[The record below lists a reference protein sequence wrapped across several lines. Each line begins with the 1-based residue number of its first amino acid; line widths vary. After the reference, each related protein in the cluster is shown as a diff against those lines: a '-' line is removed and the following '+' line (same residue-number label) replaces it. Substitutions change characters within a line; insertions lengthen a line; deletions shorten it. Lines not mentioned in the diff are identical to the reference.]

1 MTRIRANAPGL
12 RSAPTFP
19 GAVAPDVPAARHET
33 GSPRPAGD
41 CPRFASAAADSR
53 PRGRRADEPRRGFR
67 GLRGALRRFRTG
79 ERGGV
84 AIETAIALAVLV
96 SGFASVIEIVHVSY
110 TDDTIARAARAAA
123 RSLALNPAS
132 DACAPIRSELDLAV
146 DFDCNAAWTLTVYR
160 GVLPSALQDALGGT
174 VTEGTGDMVLVQID
188 WNRAAWSFGGV
199 VPDAD
204 AADDTEETTSDAAE
218 TETDTKTDTK
228 TVPMVAIGLARCE
241 QERCGQSSS

>member
-1 MTRIRANAPGL
+1 MTRIHANAPGL
-12 RSAPTFP
+12 RSARTFP
-19 GAVAPDVPAARHET
+19 GAVAPDVPATGHAARHDT
-33 GSPRPAGD
+33 GSPRPTGD

-84 AIETAIALAVLV
+84 AIETAIALVVLV
-96 SGFASVIEIVHVSY
+96 AGFASVIEIVQVVY

-123 RSLALNPAS
+123 RSLALNPTA
-132 DACAPIRSELDLAV
+132 DACAAIQRELDLAEGV
-146 DFDCNAAWTLTVYR
+146 PCGKEEAWTLTVYR

-174 VTEGTGDMVLVQID
+174 VTEGTGDMVLVQIA

-199 VPDAD
+199 VPDAN
-204 AADDTEETTSDAAE
+204 AADETEETTGDAAE
-218 TETDTKTDTK
+218 TETK

>member
-1 MTRIRANAPGL
+1 MTRIHANVPGL
-12 RSAPTFP
+12 RSARTFP
-19 GAVAPDVPAARHET
+19 GAVAPDVPATRHAARHET

-96 SGFASVIEIVHVSY
+96 AGFAGVIEIVQVSY

-123 RSLALNPAS
+123 RSLALNPA
-132 DACAPIRSELDLAV
+132 AEVCAPIRRELDLAEG
-146 DFDCNAAWTLTVYR
+146 FDCGEAWTLTVYR

-174 VTEGTGDMVLVQID
+174 VTEGTGDMVLVQIA
-188 WNRAAWSFGGV
+188 WNRAAWSFGGD
-199 VPDAD
+199 VPDANY
-204 AADDTEETTSDAAE
+204 ADETEETTGDAAE
-218 TETDTKTDTK
+218 TETK